1 MDSYP
6 NLHQKSHSIHIQVIF
21 QEITALC
28 LYMYIFLSCRSFIT
42 LFCNYPNCA
51 SVYNNYKNFNKMWQQ
66 IGQVNFIL
74 YFLSPALSQSQSY
87 KFLLYPFS
95 SLFNVHVLLSCLYD
109 HLNFHLMTSVII
121 LWSEKIPT
129 SLNIPIAGLFDVLKL
144 MFFFSFKLN
153 QTIFENLLFLRMYF
167 FKKIFKM
174 RQNIWLGNKTR
185 TTWF

>member
-51 SVYNNYKNFNKMWQQ
+51 SVYNNYKNFNKVWQQ

-95 SLFNVHVLLSCLYD
+95 SLFNVHVLLSCLYH

-121 LWSEKIPT
+121 LWSENTYKSQHIH
-129 SLNIPIAGLFDVLKL
+129 SRAFWCFKADVL
-144 MFFFSFKLN
+144 FFF
-153 QTIFENLLFLRMYF
+153 QTKPDYFWKFTVSKNVF
-167 FKKIFKM
+167 FKKNF
-174 RQNIWLGNKTR
+174 
-185 TTWF
+185 